1 MASLLTACNKAEI
14 RMPFSDFEKQ
24 STEYEYDLFQNDS
37 STTGFSVDLA
47 VFESDYTDKYKLENA
62 AAGLLI
68 DINNQKVL
76 FAQNAFEKRPPA
88 SITKIMTA
96 YLALKKCSLDETVVC
111 GQEPVSIE
119 DPTATRLGLNLGDS
133 MTMDQALNLCLIPSS
148 NDVAIDIACH
158 ISGTEAEFASLMTKE
173 AHNLGATSTNF
184 TDSNGLGS
192 DEHYTTCYDLYLIF
206 NEAIKNQNLID
217 IIQKR
222 DYQTTYYDKDSKEV
236 NVKVSSTNWYF
247 RGNAT
252 APDSITIVGA
262 KTGTT
267 TEAGNCLL
275 ILAKDKY
282 SNPYIGIILGADSR
296 DNLYIQMTDLL
307 AQIMN

>member
-14 RMPFSDFEKQ
+14 RMPFSDFPKEFD
-24 STEYEYDLFQNDS
+24 EYKFDLFQHDS
-37 STTGFSVDLA
+37 STVGFASELA
-47 VFESDYTDKYKLENA
+47 AFEGDYTEKYTLENA

-68 DINNQKVL
+68 DVNNQEVL

-96 YLALKKCSLDETVVC
+96 YLALEKCTLDEIIVC
-111 GQEPVSIE
+111 GQEPVNIA
-119 DPTATRLGLNLGDS
+119 DPTATRLGLKLGDS

-158 ISGTEAEFASLMTKE
+158 ISGTEADFAELMTRE
-173 AHNLGATSTNF
+173 AHKLGCTSTNF
-184 TDSNGLGS
+184 TDSCGLGS
-192 DEHYTTCYDLYLIF
+192 EEHYTTCYDLYLIF
-206 NEAIKNQNLID
+206 KEAIKNQDLID

-222 DYQTTYYDKDSKEV
+222 EYQTTYFDKNQNAVPVS
-236 NVKVSSTNWYF
+236 VSSTNWYF

-252 APDSITIVGA
+252 APDSITVVGA

-275 ILAKDKY
+275 LLAKDKY
-282 SNPYIGIILGADSR
+282 SNPYIGIILGADRR

-307 AQIMN
+307 SQIMN

>member
-14 RMPFSDFEKQ
+14 RMPFSDFSVE
-24 STEYEYDLFQNDS
+24 TTVYEYNLFQHDS
-37 STTGFSVDLA
+37 LTVGFAENLA
-47 VFESDYTDKYKLENA
+47 SFEGDYTDDYKLENA

-68 DINNQKVL
+68 DVNNQKVL

-111 GQEPVSIE
+111 GEEPVNIA
-119 DPTATRLGLNLGDS
+119 DPTATRLGLKVGDT

-158 ISGTEAEFASLMTKE
+158 ISGTEADFAKLMTEE
-173 AHNLGATSTNF
+173 AHKLGATSTNF
-184 TDSNGLGS
+184 TDSCGLGS

-206 NEAIKNQNLID
+206 QEAIKNQDLID
-217 IIQKR
+217 IITKR
-222 DYQTTYYDKDSKEV
+222 EYQTTYYDKNQNPV
-236 NVKVSSTNWYF
+236 NVTVPSTNWYF

-252 APDSITIVGA
+252 APDSITVVGA

-267 TEAGNCLL
+267 TEAGYCLL
-275 ILAKDKY
+275 LLAKDKY
-282 SNPYIGIILGADSR
+282 SNPYIGIILGADKR

-307 AQIMN
+307 EQIIN